1 MTATLCIRAA
11 RRVFNF
17 NGSEMYSDEDFADAF
32 MRAYNADP
40 NLWKWNVSVHDADL
54 PVMVRGLHGDVD
66 LSRSTDLSNKM
77 LLALNSVVAVA

>member
-17 NGSEMYSDEDFADAF
+17 NGSEMFSDEDFADAF
-32 MRAYNADP
+32 MRAYNAEP
-40 NLWKWNVSVHDADL
+40 NIWKWTVSVHDADL
-54 PVMVRGLHGDVD
+54 PVIVRGLRGDVD

-77 LLALNSVVAVA
+77 LLALNSVVAIA

>member
-11 RRVFNF
+11 RRVF
-17 NGSEMYSDEDFADAF
+17 SEAYTDEDLADAF

-40 NLWKWNVSVHDADL
+40 NLWKWNVSVHEADL

-66 LSRSTDLSNKM
+66 LKRSTEISNKM
-77 LLALNSVVAVA
+77 LLALSSVVALA

>member
-11 RRVFNF
+11 RRVF
-17 NGSEMYSDEDFADAF
+17 SDMYTDEDFADAF

-40 NLWKWNVSVHDADL
+40 NLWKWNVSVHEADL

-66 LSRSTDLSNKM
+66 LKRSTEISNKM
-77 LLALNSVVAVA
+77 LMALSSVVALA